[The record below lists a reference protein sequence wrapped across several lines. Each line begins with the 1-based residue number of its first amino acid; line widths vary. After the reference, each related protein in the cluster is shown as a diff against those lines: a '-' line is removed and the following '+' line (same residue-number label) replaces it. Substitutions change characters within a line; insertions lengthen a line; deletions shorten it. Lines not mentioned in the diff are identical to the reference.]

1 MLRVHILI
9 ERTVAQLDFHSDPF
23 FGPQSGSLLIKRYHG
38 FLLVDGK
45 GRPHLRPVILPMQL
59 VKTIQ
64 SLAQQ
69 MKTQQV
75 LESDRP
81 VRIVNCQQL
90 PHFQQIC
97 RHGIL
102 SAFSPR
108 PPFPAQRRFFFHKI
122 IPIQILPPFSSP
134 FFVKQSLL

>member
-69 MKTQQV
+69 MKTC
-75 LESDRP
+75 LLYTSDAADE
-81 VRIVNCQQL
+81 L
-90 PHFQQIC
+90 
-97 RHGIL
+97 
-102 SAFSPR
+102 
-108 PPFPAQRRFFFHKI
+108 
-122 IPIQILPPFSSP
+122 
-134 FFVKQSLL
+134 

>member
-75 LESDRP
+75 LESDRLFTAN
-81 VRIVNCQQL
+81 RSHTSNK
-90 PHFQQIC
+90 
-97 RHGIL
+97 
-102 SAFSPR
+102 SADTAYC
-108 PPFPAQRRFFFHKI
+108 PPFPHARLF
-122 IPIQILPPFSSP
+122 PPNDGSSSTRSSRYRY
-134 FFVKQSLL
+134 FRHSAAHSL

>member
-81 VRIVNCQQL
+81 VRIVHCQPF

-102 SAFSPR
+102 SAFSHAR
-108 PPFPAQRRFFFHKI
+108 LFPPNDG
-122 IPIQILPPFSSP
+122 SSSTRSSRYRY
-134 FFVKQSLL
+134 FRHSAAHSL

>member
-81 VRIVNCQQL
+81 VRIVHCQPF

-102 SAFSPR
+102 SALFPTPCLF
-108 PPFPAQRRFFFHKI
+108 PPNDG
-122 IPIQILPPFSSP
+122 SSSTRSSRYRY
-134 FFVKQSLL
+134 FRHSAAHSL

>member
-81 VRIVNCQQL
+81 VRIVHCQPF

-102 SAFSPR
+102 ARLFPPNDGSSSTRSSRYRYFRHSA
-108 PPFPAQRRFFFHKI
+108 AH
-122 IPIQILPPFSSP
+122 
-134 FFVKQSLL
+134 SL

>member
-81 VRIVNCQQL
+81 VRIVHCQPF

-102 SAFSPR
+102 SAFPHAR
-108 PPFPAQRRFFFHKI
+108 LFPPNDG
-122 IPIQILPPFSSP
+122 SSSTRSSRYRY
-134 FFVKQSLL
+134 FRHSAAHSL